1 MDKSSTLSNQRLR
14 VVVANGLIM
23 ALYVAVTVLVA
34 PVASGAIQFRVS
46 EGLNH
51 LVVFNRKLMWGVFG
65 GVVLYNLFFGMGIL
79 DVVFGGGQTL
89 LALSATALLQKK
101 VPNVFVR
108 FLALNTIFFSLSMV
122 LIAIMLHLTLALPFW
137 ATFGTT
143 ALSELIIMTITAPIM
158 YIVNTGVRFDKRF

>member
-34 PVASGAIQFRVS
+34 PVASVAIQFRVS

-108 FLALNTIFFSLSMV
+108 LALNTIFFSLSMF

-158 YIVNTGVRFDKRF
+158 YIMNTGVRFDKRF

>member
-1 MDKSSTLSNQRLR
+1 MDNHPLYQTSGCELSSRTVDHGTVCCSDSLSR
-14 VVVANGLIM
+14 
-23 ALYVAVTVLVA
+23 
-34 PVASGAIQFRVS
+34 PSGFCAIQFRVS

-108 FLALNTIFFSLSMV
+108 LALNTIFFSLSMV

>member
-65 GVVLYNLFFGMGIL
+65 GVVLYNLFLVWEFWTSSLVEAKPCLHCQQRRYCKRKFRM
-79 DVVFGGGQTL
+79 
-89 LALSATALLQKK
+89 
-101 VPNVFVR
+101 
-108 FLALNTIFFSLSMV
+108 SLSV
-122 LIAIMLHLTLALPFW
+122 
-137 ATFGTT
+137 
-143 ALSELIIMTITAPIM
+143 
-158 YIVNTGVRFDKRF
+158 

>member
-51 LVVFNRKLMWGVFG
+51 LVVFNRKLMWGVLAELYCTIYFWYGNFG
-65 GVVLYNLFFGMGIL
+65 RRLWWRPNLACIVSNGAIAEESSECLCPF
-79 DVVFGGGQTL
+79 
-89 LALSATALLQKK
+89 SA
-101 VPNVFVR
+101 
-108 FLALNTIFFSLSMV
+108 
-122 LIAIMLHLTLALPFW
+122 
-137 ATFGTT
+137 
-143 ALSELIIMTITAPIM
+143 
-158 YIVNTGVRFDKRF
+158 

>member
-108 FLALNTIFFSLSMV
+108 LALNTIFFSLSMF
-122 LIAIMLHLTLALPFW
+122 LIAIMLHLALPFW